1 MKDSIENMKRLK
13 KTLAVLAVMVIPKEG
28 NSLLE
33 FLQRKRLLRLVKLVD
48 LRLLLHQK
56 LWWKL
61 QHRRR

>member
-56 LWWKL
+56 LW
-61 QHRRR
+61 